1 MAKNK
6 ISEYSSTAANNTDVA
21 NINIAE
27 GCSPSNIN
35 NAIRA
40 VMSHLKNFQD
50 GSSGDSLTNAGTLNV
65 TGNLHLDG
73 AAGTSGEVLVSQGS
87 GNTPIWGSGFP
98 SGGII
103 MWSGTIATIPS
114 GWYLCNGANGT
125 PDLRNRFVIAADAD
139 DVGVAKTSVT
149 GTASQS
155 GGSKDA
161 IVVSHTHTF
170 SATTST
176 IGDHV
181 HTISASGG
189 EYAAGQQDHF
199 TTDGVSVYSRN
210 TGAAGSH
217 SHTVS
222 GTTASSGSS
231 GTNANLPPYYA
242 LAFIQKA

>member
-103 MWSGTIATIPS
+103 MWCATIATIPS
-114 GWYLCNGANGT
+114 GSYLCNGANGT

-217 SHTVS
+217 SHTV
-222 GTTASSGSS
+222 
-231 GTNANLPPYYA
+231 
-242 LAFIQKA
+242 

>member
-40 VMSHLKNFQD
+40 VMGHLKDFQD

-114 GWYLCNGANGT
+114 GWYLCNGSNGT
-125 PDLRNRFVIAADAD
+125 PDLRNRFIIAADAD
-139 DVGVAKTSVT
+139 NSGAAKTTVT
-149 GTASQS
+149 GSATQS

-176 IGDHV
+176 IGDHI

-242 LAFIQKA
+242 LAFIMKA